1 MNGFEEVDVLS
12 SGTLRKLGQVQS
24 VWLIEPAGDCAD
36 GASGGYA
43 SAVVWSCVDGVLV
56 SCSHWLNE
64 TTGGPAI
71 RWTVLDHNTW
81 QLQLA
86 FWRNRLLQ
94 IGITQPCQRMLI
106 VPTALT
112 GLVCA
117 DDVWEVHSANSSPV
131 LYLRSTTSAGLAWS
145 WDKTAASPPA
155 ITPDWLNP
163 DACIRVAHHEGMFL
177 RATFS
182 GWPLSWRRAFANAA
196 GLSSKHPV
204 NSAAALPEHSLNRP
218 LMQDW
223 VCQAMGHRVATLP
236 WLKRRV
242 SQMSPPVNLPGIS
255 PQLLANWWKHWQHG
269 STPHHH

>member
-106 VPTALT
+106 VPTT
-112 GLVCA
+112 
-117 DDVWEVHSANSSPV
+117 
-131 LYLRSTTSAGLAWS
+131 LRQ
-145 WDKTAASPPA
+145 
-155 ITPDWLNP
+155 
-163 DACIRVAHHEGMFL
+163 C
-177 RATFS
+177 
-182 GWPLSWRRAFANAA
+182 
-196 GLSSKHPV
+196 
-204 NSAAALPEHSLNRP
+204 
-218 LMQDW
+218 
-223 VCQAMGHRVATLP
+223 
-236 WLKRRV
+236 
-242 SQMSPPVNLPGIS
+242 
-255 PQLLANWWKHWQHG
+255 
-269 STPHHH
+269 